1 MSSMHL
7 FQFNFG
13 GIDLADVFSFSFFSF
28 FSFYPHLVVINFECP
43 F

>member
-1 MSSMHL
+1 M
-7 FQFNFG
+7 FNFG
-13 GIDLADVFSFSFFSF
+13 RIDLAEVFSFSFFSF